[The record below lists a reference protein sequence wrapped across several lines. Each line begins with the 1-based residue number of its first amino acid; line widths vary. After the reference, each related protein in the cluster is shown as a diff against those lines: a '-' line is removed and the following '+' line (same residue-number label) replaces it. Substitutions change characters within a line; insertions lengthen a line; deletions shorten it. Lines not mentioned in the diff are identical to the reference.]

1 MDLLRVNQLKKSFAN
16 DDGEK
21 CDIIDIE
28 SFVLEEAEICGLSG
42 ESGSGKTT
50 FLHLL
55 AGILTPDSGSIEFLG
70 VDTGLLSS
78 SERDNLRAD
87 KIGYIFQSFNLL
99 QGFTAL
105 ENLEIAMSFSSSSE
119 REYAS
124 ELLDKVGL
132 SNRLE
137 YYPHQLS
144 IGQQQ
149 RVALARALVNK
160 PKIVLADE
168 PTGNLDSLNAAK
180 IFELLCN
187 LCTDYKSAL
196 LMVTHDQVVLESF
209 EKKVDLRNLNRSAL
223 FT

>member
-55 AGILTPDSGSIEFLG
+55 AGILTPDFGSIEFMG
-70 VDTGLLSS
+70 VDTGILSS

-119 REYAS
+119 REYAL

-180 IFELLCN
+180 VFELLCN

>member
-1 MDLLRVNQLKKSFAN
+1 MDLLRVNRLKKSFTT

-28 SFVLEEAEICGLSG
+28 SFILEEAEICGLSG

-50 FLHLL
+50 FLHLI
-55 AGILTPDSGSIEFLG
+55 AGILTPDSGSIEFRG

-119 REYAS
+119 REYALQ
-124 ELLDKVGL
+124 LLDKVGL

-180 IFELLCN
+180 VFELLCN

-196 LMVTHDQVVLESF
+196 LMVSHDQAVLKSF
-209 EKKVDLRNLNRSAL
+209 EKKVDLRNLNRPPL
-223 FT
+223 LT

>member
-1 MDLLRVNQLKKSFAN
+1 MDLLRVNQLKKSFTN

-55 AGILTPDSGSIEFLG
+55 AGILTPDSGSIEFMG
-70 VDTGLLSS
+70 VDTGILSS

-119 REYAS
+119 REYAL

-149 RVALARALVNK
+149 RVALTRALVNK

-180 IFELLCN
+180 VFELLCN

-196 LMVTHDQVVLESF
+196 LMVTHDQAVLESF
-209 EKKVDLRNLNRSAL
+209 EKKVDLRNLNRPPL
-223 FT
+223 LT

>member
-1 MDLLRVNQLKKSFAN
+1 MDILRVNRLKESLTT

-28 SFVLEEAEICGLSG
+28 SFILEEAEICGLSG

-55 AGILTPDSGSIEFLG
+55 AGILTPDSGSIEFMG

-119 REYAS
+119 REYAL

-180 IFELLCN
+180 VFELLCN

-196 LMVTHDQVVLESF
+196 LMVSHDQAVLKTF
-209 EKKVDLRNLNRSAL
+209 EKKVDLRNLNRPAL
-223 FT
+223 LT

>member
-119 REYAS
+119 REYAL

-180 IFELLCN
+180 VFELLCN
-187 LCTDYKSAL
+187 LCTETAC
-196 LMVTHDQVVLESF
+196 V
-209 EKKVDLRNLNRSAL
+209 
-223 FT
+223 

>member
-1 MDLLRVNQLKKSFAN
+1 MDLLRVNQLKKSFTN

-21 CDIIDIE
+21 YDIIDIE

-50 FLHLL
+50 FLHLI
-55 AGILTPDSGSIEFLG
+55 AGILTPDSGSIEFRG

-99 QGFTAL
+99 QGFTVL

-119 REYAS
+119 QEYAL

-132 SNRLE
+132 SNRLK

-168 PTGNLDSLNAAK
+168 PTGNLDSFNAAK
-180 IFELLCN
+180 VFELLCN

-196 LMVTHDQVVLESF
+196 LMVSHDQAVLKSF
-209 EKKVDLRNLNRSAL
+209 EKKVDLRNLNRPPL
-223 FT
+223 LT

>member
-1 MDLLRVNQLKKSFAN
+1 M
-16 DDGEK
+16 
-21 CDIIDIE
+21 
-28 SFVLEEAEICGLSG
+28 
-42 ESGSGKTT
+42 
-50 FLHLL
+50 
-55 AGILTPDSGSIEFLG
+55 
-70 VDTGLLSS
+70 
-78 SERDNLRAD
+78 
-87 KIGYIFQSFNLL
+87 
-99 QGFTAL
+99 
-105 ENLEIAMSFSSSSE
+105 
-119 REYAS
+119 
-124 ELLDKVGL
+124 
-132 SNRLE
+132 E

-180 IFELLCN
+180 VFELLCN

>member
-1 MDLLRVNQLKKSFAN
+1 MDLLRVNQLKKSFTN

-55 AGILTPDSGSIEFLG
+55 AGILTPDSGSIEFMG
-70 VDTGLLSS
+70 VDTGILSS

-119 REYAS
+119 REYAL

-180 IFELLCN
+180 VFELLCN

-196 LMVTHDQVVLESF
+196 LMVTHDQAVLESF
-209 EKKVDLRNLNRSAL
+209 EKKVDLSNLNRPAL
-223 FT
+223 LT

>member
-1 MDLLRVNQLKKSFAN
+1 MDLLRVNQLKKSFTN

-55 AGILTPDSGSIEFLG
+55 AGILTPDSGSIEFMG

-119 REYAS
+119 HEYAL

-180 IFELLCN
+180 VFELLCN

>member
-55 AGILTPDSGSIEFLG
+55 AGILTPDSGSIEFMG

-119 REYAS
+119 REYAL

-180 IFELLCN
+180 VFELLCN

>member
-1 MDLLRVNQLKKSFAN
+1 MDLLRVNQLKKSFTN

-55 AGILTPDSGSIEFLG
+55 AGILTPDSGSIEFMG

-119 REYAS
+119 REYAL

-180 IFELLCN
+180 VFELLCN

>member
-1 MDLLRVNQLKKSFAN
+1 MDLLRVNQLKKSFTN

-55 AGILTPDSGSIEFLG
+55 AGILTPDSGSIEFMG

-119 REYAS
+119 QEYAL

-168 PTGNLDSLNAAK
+168 PTGNLDSFNAAK
-180 IFELLCN
+180 VFELLCN

-196 LMVTHDQVVLESF
+196 LMVSHDQAVLKSF
-209 EKKVDLRNLNRSAL
+209 EKKVDLRNLNRPPL
-223 FT
+223 LT

>member
-55 AGILTPDSGSIEFLG
+55 AGILTPDSGSIEFMG

-119 REYAS
+119 REYAL

-168 PTGNLDSLNAAK
+168 PTGNLDSFNAAK
-180 IFELLCN
+180 VFELLCN

>member
-1 MDLLRVNQLKKSFAN
+1 MDLLRVNQLKKSFTN

-55 AGILTPDSGSIEFLG
+55 AGILTPDSGSIEFMG

-119 REYAS
+119 REYAL

-180 IFELLCN
+180 VFELLCN

-196 LMVTHDQVVLESF
+196 LMVSHDQAVLKTF
-209 EKKVDLRNLNRSAL
+209 EKKVDLRNLNRPAL
-223 FT
+223 LT

>member
-119 REYAS
+119 REYAL

-180 IFELLCN
+180 VFELLCN

>member
-55 AGILTPDSGSIEFLG
+55 AGILTPDSGSIEFMG

-119 REYAS
+119 QEYAL

-180 IFELLCN
+180 VFELLCN

>member
-1 MDLLRVNQLKKSFAN
+1 MDLLRVNRLKKSFTT

-28 SFVLEEAEICGLSG
+28 SFILEEAEICGLSG

-55 AGILTPDSGSIEFLG
+55 AGILTPDSGSIEFMG
-70 VDTGLLSS
+70 VDTGLLWL
-78 SERDNLRAD
+78 ERDNLSD

-105 ENLEIAMSFSSSSE
+105 ENLEIAMSFSSSPE
-119 REYAS
+119 REYAL
-124 ELLDKVGL
+124 ELLDSWL

-180 IFELLCN
+180 VFELLCN

-196 LMVTHDQVVLESF
+196 LMVTHDQAVLESF
-209 EKKVDLRNLNRSAL
+209 EKKVDLSNLNRPAL
-223 FT
+223 LT

>member
-1 MDLLRVNQLKKSFAN
+1 MDLLRVNQLKKSFTN

-55 AGILTPDSGSIEFLG
+55 AGILNPDSGSIEFMG

-119 REYAS
+119 QEYAL

-168 PTGNLDSLNAAK
+168 PTGNLDSFNAAK
-180 IFELLCN
+180 VFELLCN

-196 LMVTHDQVVLESF
+196 LMVSHDQAVLKSF

>member
-1 MDLLRVNQLKKSFAN
+1 MDLLRVNQLKKSFTN

-55 AGILTPDSGSIEFLG
+55 AGILNPDSGSIEFMG
-70 VDTGLLSS
+70 VDTGILSS

-119 REYAS
+119 REYALQ
-124 ELLDKVGL
+124 LLDKVGL

-168 PTGNLDSLNAAK
+168 PTGNLDSFNAAK
-180 IFELLCN
+180 VFELLCN

-196 LMVTHDQVVLESF
+196 LMVSHDQAVLKSF
-209 EKKVDLRNLNRSAL
+209 EKKVDLRNLNRPPL
-223 FT
+223 LT

>member
-180 IFELLCN
+180 VFELLCN

>member
-1 MDLLRVNQLKKSFAN
+1 MDLLRVNQLKKSFTN

-55 AGILTPDSGSIEFLG
+55 AGILNPDSGSIEFMG

-119 REYAS
+119 REYAL

-180 IFELLCN
+180 VFELLCN

>member
-1 MDLLRVNQLKKSFAN
+1 M
-16 DDGEK
+16 
-21 CDIIDIE
+21 
-28 SFVLEEAEICGLSG
+28 
-42 ESGSGKTT
+42 
-50 FLHLL
+50 
-55 AGILTPDSGSIEFLG
+55 G

-119 REYAS
+119 REYAL

-168 PTGNLDSLNAAK
+168 PTGNRF
-180 IFELLCN
+180 FECSQSIRVAVQFM
-187 LCTDYKSAL
+187 Y
-196 LMVTHDQVVLESF
+196 
-209 EKKVDLRNLNRSAL
+209 
-223 FT
+223 

>member
-1 MDLLRVNQLKKSFAN
+1 MDLLRVNQLKKSFTN

-55 AGILTPDSGSIEFLG
+55 AGILTPDSGSIEFMG
-70 VDTGLLSS
+70 VDTGILSS

-119 REYAS
+119 REYALQ
-124 ELLDKVGL
+124 LLDKVGL

-168 PTGNLDSLNAAK
+168 PTGNLDSFNAAK
-180 IFELLCN
+180 VFELLCN

-196 LMVTHDQVVLESF
+196 LMVSHDQAVLKSF
-209 EKKVDLRNLNRSAL
+209 EKKVDLRNLNRPPL
-223 FT
+223 LT

>member
-55 AGILTPDSGSIEFLG
+55 AGILNPDSGSIEFMG

-119 REYAS
+119 REYAL

-180 IFELLCN
+180 VFELLCN

>member
-1 MDLLRVNQLKKSFAN
+1 MDLLRVNQLKKSFTN

-55 AGILTPDSGSIEFLG
+55 AGILNPDSGSIEFMG

-119 REYAS
+119 QEYAL

-132 SNRLE
+132 SNRLK

-168 PTGNLDSLNAAK
+168 PTGNLDSFNAAK
-180 IFELLCN
+180 VFELLCN

-196 LMVTHDQVVLESF
+196 LMVSHDQAVLKSF
-209 EKKVDLRNLNRSAL
+209 EKKVDLRNLNRPPL
-223 FT
+223 LT

>member
-1 MDLLRVNQLKKSFAN
+1 MDLLRVNRLKKSFTT
-16 DDGEK
+16 DHGEK

-28 SFVLEEAEICGLSG
+28 SFILEEAEICGLSG

-55 AGILTPDSGSIEFLG
+55 AGILTPDSGSIEFMG

-119 REYAS
+119 REYAL

-180 IFELLCN
+180 VFELLCN

-209 EKKVDLRNLNRSAL
+209 EKKVDLSNLNRPAL
-223 FT
+223 LT